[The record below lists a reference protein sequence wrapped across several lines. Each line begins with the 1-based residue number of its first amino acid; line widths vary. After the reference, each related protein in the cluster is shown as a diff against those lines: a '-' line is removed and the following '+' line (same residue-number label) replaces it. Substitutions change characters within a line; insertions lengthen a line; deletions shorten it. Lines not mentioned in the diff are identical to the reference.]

1 MKEKTEKNL
10 GVAATRR
17 LGVSRYAK
25 DRLARLAAMRDAPG
39 VAFEDRDAIDWA
51 IRLAT
56 QAAERNAAM
65 HDGDWLRNMALVT
78 AIVESVGN
86 LVQTLGAEYTTDDQM
101 HLYEHLGFKPRRE
114 GARK

>member
-1 MKEKTEKNL
+1 MKEKTEKNP

-56 QAAERNAAM
+56 QAAERVFPPASCGKETEE
-65 HDGDWLRNMALVT
+65 HGKDGESPFLRRM
-78 AIVESVGN
+78 EE
-86 LVQTLGAEYTTDDQM
+86 LGLTDKEPY
-101 HLYEHLGFKPRRE
+101 H
-114 GARK
+114 A